1 MFTNIVNEATGAGI
15 GDMVWRLL
23 PFQGRE
29 FGTDN
34 VLFNDGAGYFRDASF
49 GAAAQGSIYGR
60 LYGPG
65 HEEVGGLFH
74 RDGIAGAFAGK
85 RDR

>member
-1 MFTNIVNEATGAGI
+1 MNQETGAVI
-15 GDMVWRLL
+15 GDMVWRGL
-23 PFQGRE
+23 PLQGRE

-34 VLFNDGAGYFRDASF
+34 VLFNDGAGYFPDESF

-60 LYGPG
+60 LYGSG
-65 HEEVGGLFH
+65 HEEVGGLFQ
-74 RDGIAGAFAGK
+74 RNGIAGAFAGK